1 MSSEAEMVR
10 KADLALS
17 ELSSGGGLLNQMQAD
32 TFLRNLI
39 DQPTILNDAR
49 SVPMN
54 APQMVIE
61 KIGFGSRIL
70 KPAVQAGG
78 ANDDGS
84 NDRHLIEADR
94 SKPDLS
100 KVTLNTTEI
109 IAEVHIHDEILED
122 NIERGNMQDTIL
134 TLIAERAALDL
145 EELIINGDTGS
156 GDPYLAMFDG
166 VLKLTTSNVTDAV
179 GAGISIN
186 VFNDMKKSL
195 PTRYRRNLNTMRF
208 YTSMDVESDYRVQVA
223 SRGTDLGD
231 AVLLGNAPIPVLGI
245 PLSPVALMP
254 EANGFLVNP
263 NNFIWGIQRQVRIE
277 RDRDIRA
284 RTWII
289 VLTLRVALEI
299 EEETAVV
306 KLINLG

>member
-1 MSSEAEMVR
+1 MASEAEMVR
-10 KADLALS
+10 KADLALG
-17 ELSSGGGLLNQMQAD
+17 ELTSGGGLLNQMQAD

-49 SVPMN
+49 AVPMN
-54 APQMVIE
+54 APSMVIE
-61 KIGFGSRIL
+61 KIGFGTRIL
-70 KPAVQAGG
+70 KPALQAGG
-78 ANDDGS
+78 ANDSGS
-84 NDRHLIEADR
+84 NDRHLLEADR

-109 IAEVHIHDEILED
+109 MAEVHIHDEILED

-156 GDPYLAMFDG
+156 GDTYLALFDG

-231 AVLLGNAPIPVLGI
+231 ATLLGNAPLPVLGI
-245 PLSPVALMP
+245 PLAPVALMP